1 VEASFINAP
10 EVCPWYRLADLAE
23 HGTPRLARSP
33 IRSEIEIVFERI
45 TQTEADK
52 DREAAE
58 LRSPDKTAALQLA
71 AILLFTNV
79 LLTIVLAIVLRIT
92 NIPIISMVISLGL
105 AYYLFKL
112 RPRAEALALG
122 LTILGA
128 ITQPLVL
135 FINVKPPSAAA
146 IQAIPL
152 VGTIGAMFLLLL
164 GEPTRARRALAVALF
179 AVLTCGFYGFAILD
193 RLMK

>member
-1 VEASFINAP
+1 M
-10 EVCPWYRLADLAE
+10 
-23 HGTPRLARSP
+23 
-33 IRSEIEIVFERI
+33 FERI

-52 DREAAE
+52 DREAAQ
-58 LRSPDKTAALQLA
+58 LRSPDKAAALQLA
-71 AILLFTNV
+71 AILLFSNV
-79 LLTIVLAIVLRIT
+79 LLTIVLAIVLKVT
-92 NIPIISMVISLGL
+92 NVPIISMVISLGL

-128 ITQPLVL
+128 ITQPLLL
-135 FINVKPPSAAA
+135 FLNIKPLGAAA

-152 VGTIGAMFLLLL
+152 VGMIGAMFLLLV
-164 GEPTRARRALAVALF
+164 GEPTRKRRAVAIALF
-179 AVLTCGFYGFAILD
+179 AILTCGFYGFAILD

>member
-1 VEASFINAP
+1 METI
-10 EVCPWYRLADLAE
+10 ERLG
-23 HGTPRLARSP
+23 GTQPRRPAVDWILSNGRM
-33 IRSEIEIVFERI
+33 FERI

-52 DREAAE
+52 DREAAD
-58 LRSPDKTAALQLA
+58 LRSPEKAAALQLA
-71 AILLFTNV
+71 AILLFSNV
-79 LLTIVLAIVLRIT
+79 LLTIVLAIVLRVT

-128 ITQPLVL
+128 ITQPLLL
-135 FINVKPPSAAA
+135 FMKLPPLDAA

-152 VGTIGAMFLLLL
+152 AGTIGAMFLLLL
-164 GEPTRARRALAVALF
+164 GEPTRARRAVAIALF

-193 RLMK
+193 HLMK